1 MFTEDSIMTYED
13 FNYIEEKIVTLRTT
27 LISIGYSIEIYTAK
41 NWTENDFLIYTYLNN
56 IEDGINNLAE
66 GYFRPYGWQNKKI
79 WTKGMSF
86 SYIDVN
92 RWITNL
98 NLIEYEL
105 NTNPNRTIWNGIS
118 FDNWDSYDTGLEW
131 EE

>member
-1 MFTEDSIMTYED
+1 MYTQDDIMTYED

-27 LISIGYSIEIYTAK
+27 LVNIGYSIEIYTAK

-56 IEDGINNLAE
+56 IENGINNLAE

-79 WTKGMSF
+79 WTKGMAF

-92 RWITNL
+92 RWIENL
-98 NLIEYEL
+98 NLIEERL
-105 NTNPNRTIWNGIS
+105 NNESSQLLPS
-118 FDNWDSYDTGLEW
+118 DTLYPSDDLLPH
-131 EE
+131 